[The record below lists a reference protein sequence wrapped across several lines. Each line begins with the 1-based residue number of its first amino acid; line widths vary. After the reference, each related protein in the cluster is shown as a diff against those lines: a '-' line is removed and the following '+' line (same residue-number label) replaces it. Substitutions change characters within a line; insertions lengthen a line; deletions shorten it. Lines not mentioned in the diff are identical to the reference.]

1 MTARAFLPKTL
12 DLLPAELPIFPL
24 TGALLLPMGH
34 LPLNIFEPR
43 YIAMVTD
50 ALRTPQRLIG
60 MVQSSDQAQS
70 MGEAPVH
77 GLGCAGRISAFSEND
92 EGTILITLTGV
103 IRFCIEEEL
112 PLAADGYRCVRADF
126 SRFGSDLSRIGP
138 DPQAEDSAEANA
150 DGDVLRASV
159 IDATKRYF
167 DAKGFSTDWDGINN
181 LGLAEL
187 VTSLGMACPF
197 DPMEKQALL
206 EAQTV
211 EEQARTL
218 AQILTMAPWEYENN
232 AAANWTSLRCRRDP
246 TTDKALNPN
255 DNKKTSDAC
264 EAMTTRNDTN
274 TPAAARLGLDPCVL
288 ELLVC
293 PLTKATLHYD
303 RDAQELVGQAGW
315 PFRCAEFQSCL
326 LKRPGGSEGCR
337 PYLDRFAAFG
347 PPTRIFIEN
356 AK

>member
-1 MTARAFLPKTL
+1 MTAQAFLPKTL

-218 AQILTMAPWEYENN
+218 AQILTMAAVGDGHENN
-232 AAANWTSLRCRRDP
+232 AAVN
-246 TTDKALNPN
+246 
-255 DNKKTSDAC
+255 
-264 EAMTTRNDTN
+264 
-274 TPAAARLGLDPCVL
+274 
-288 ELLVC
+288 
-293 PLTKATLHYD
+293 
-303 RDAQELVGQAGW
+303 
-315 PFRCAEFQSCL
+315 
-326 LKRPGGSEGCR
+326 
-337 PYLDRFAAFG
+337 
-347 PPTRIFIEN
+347 
-356 AK
+356 